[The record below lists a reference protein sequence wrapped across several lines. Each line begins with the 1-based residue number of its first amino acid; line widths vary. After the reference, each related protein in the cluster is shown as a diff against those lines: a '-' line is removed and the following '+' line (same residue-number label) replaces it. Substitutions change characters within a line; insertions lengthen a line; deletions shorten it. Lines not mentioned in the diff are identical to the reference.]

1 MGKSTNWA
9 KRQLMAKG
17 IVQEE
22 VLKEIFKAT
31 PHLLKFPVAKMWIDY
46 DREADVLYIS
56 FKRPQKATDSEM
68 LENGI
73 LLRYKGKELVG
84 VTILEASKR

>member
-1 MGKSTNWA
+1 MGKEII
-9 KRQLMAKG
+9 K
-17 IVQEE
+17 EE
-22 VLKEIFKAT
+22 VMAEIFKAT
-31 PHLLKFPVAKMWIDY
+31 PHLLKFPTTKMWIDY
-46 DREADVLYIS
+46 DQEADVLYIS

-73 LLRYKGKELVG
+73 LLRHKEDELVG

>member
-1 MGKSTNWA
+1 
-9 KRQLMAKG
+9 MAKEIAQEG
-17 IVQEE
+17 VLEE
-22 VLKEIFKAT
+22 VFKAT

-46 DREADVLYIS
+46 DEEADILYIS

-84 VTILEASKR
+84 ITV

>member
-1 MGKSTNWA
+1 
-9 KRQLMAKG
+9 MATTK
-17 IVQEE
+17 IENT
-22 VLKEIFKAT
+22 LKEVYELT
-31 PHLLKFPVAKMWIDY
+31 SHLIKLPETKMWIDY

-68 LENGI
+68 LENGV

-84 VTILEASKR
+84 ITVLDASKK